1 MEFILKRNFREPLQ
15 TWYTIMYVILISCIH
30 KNFWDILTVLW
41 KNIEIFPCEFT
52 SHVDMHA
59 VLYKDTELIL
69 QEDKVWKMENK
80 SPIYDCRQWTGV
92 CIMWPLSCCSFY
104 GISFFVILVM
114 AIIKVILFLRIVRV
128 ILCIRDR
135 FKIISKSIIVLP
147 T

>member
-1 MEFILKRNFREPLQ
+1 MIEVSIYRIHFEKKFSGYLRPLQ

-69 QEDKVWKMENK
+69 QEDKVWKMEK
-80 SPIYDCRQWTGV
+80 QKPYLQ
-92 CIMWPLSCCSFY
+92 L
-104 GISFFVILVM
+104 
-114 AIIKVILFLRIVRV
+114 
-128 ILCIRDR
+128 
-135 FKIISKSIIVLP
+135 
-147 T
+147 